1 MRRAPDV
8 TGVASDLPIVLLAE
22 DDDEL
27 RRLLARKLRRQG
39 CDVVEARTGTQLV
52 ELVVEHTVEPI
63 AAEQRQA
70 SLVISDLRMPGR
82 SGLDVLRL
90 LRRAN
95 VGVPVILMTAFGS
108 RQVHDEALVLGAAAV
123 FDKPVDLD
131 DLTAAACDV
140 LRRHA
145 DGTGA

>member
-1 MRRAPDV
+1 MRRAPEV
-8 TGVASDLPIVLLAE
+8 SSVQSELPVVLLAE

-63 AAEQRQA
+63 APEHRQA

-95 VGVPVILMTAFGS
+95 VTVPVILMTAFGS
-108 RQVHDEALVLGAAAV
+108 REVHDEAHMLGAAAV

-131 DLTAAACDV
+131 DLTAAACAL
-140 LRRHA
+140 LRPGEHA
-145 DGTGA
+145 VAP

>member
-1 MRRAPDV
+1 M
-8 TGVASDLPIVLLAE
+8 VLLAE

-63 AAEQRQA
+63 APEQRPA

-82 SGLDVLRL
+82 TGLEVLRL

-95 VGVPVILMTAFGS
+95 VRVPVILMTGFGS
-108 RQVHDEALVLGAAAV
+108 REVHDEAMVLGATAV

-131 DLTAAACDV
+131 DLTAAACAL
-140 LRRHA
+140 LRA
-145 DGTGA
+145 DDRAAAP